1 MNEQIQKKYKEIV
14 DKLGFE
20 PKDYEP
26 ERPKEGFTEN
36 DNRKSPFA
44 ALSLEELLF
53 LRDNN
58 LLQKGL

>member
-20 PKDYEP
+20 PKDYKTIRP
-26 ERPKEGFTEN
+26 ENGFTED
-36 DNRKSPFA
+36 DNRKSPFSI
-44 ALSLEELLF
+44 LSIEELRF